1 MTPLFRRGLI
11 VIGIALLLTGCGLAS
26 PPLRIYVLGDP
37 ATAPTGVL
45 SETNLPIIELRT
57 VSVPDY
63 LDSSDILRRVGPNE
77 VTASPTG
84 RWGERLSVGL
94 TQALATALSSRMPNV
109 VIATNATPL
118 PTRRLFVDIER
129 FDIGLDGQCLLVA
142 HWRVMPANGQTALA
156 RQQATFRETAAPVDD
171 AAIASAMTRAVDH
184 LAEQI
189 ASMMPAAPPRR
200 SN

>member
-1 MTPLFRRGLI
+1 LAVTGI
-11 VIGIALLLTGCGLAS
+11 VLLLAGCGFAA
-26 PPLRIYVLGDP
+26 PPLRTYVLGDP
-37 ATAPTGVL
+37 ALPTPGVL

-57 VSVPDY
+57 VAVPDY
-63 LDSSDILRRVGPNE
+63 LDSSDILRRIGPNE

-94 TQALATALSSRMPNV
+94 TQALATALSRRMPDA
-109 VIATNATPL
+109 VIDTTPTAE

-142 HWRVMPANGQTALA
+142 HWRVLPADSHTALA
-156 RQQATFRETAAPVDD
+156 SEQATFRETAVPADD
-171 AAIASAMTRAVDH
+171 AAIALAMTRAVDH

-189 ASMMPAAPPRR
+189 VLTMPPAPARR
-200 SN
+200 TN